1 MSDQPSTVLGAR
13 FSRALEW
20 AVDLQGTTGRKGSGV
35 PYLAHTLGVVA
46 IVLAYGGSETQAVAA
61 VLHDV
66 AEDSGGEAALERI
79 RMDFDADVANLVG
92 GLSDSLTTSKDQK
105 LPWWPRKWA
114 YVDNVDDKCSE
125 VAFVSAADKL
135 DNIRSIRADYR
146 HQGAELWKIFNRD
159 SGRAGQLW
167 YYGTLVDKLALKL
180 KTERRSKD
188 QTDAEFRLQID
199 LAQDLITEFEMLLR
213 EVAEAERS
221 TTDEL
226 KAEARATGE
235 RNRPQ
240 ST

>member
-1 MSDQPSTVLGAR
+1 MDDQPSTVLGAR

-79 RMDFDADVANLVG
+79 RMDFDDDVADLVG
-92 GLSDSLTTSKDQK
+92 DLSD
-105 LPWWPRKWA
+105 
-114 YVDNVDDKCSE
+114 VDGKCSE

-159 SGRAGQLW
+159 SGQAGQLW
-167 YYGTLVDKLALKL
+167 YYGTLVEKLAPKL
-180 KTERRSKD
+180 KTERRSND

-213 EVAEAERS
+213 EVAEAEQ
-221 TTDEL
+221 TTPDEL
-226 KAEARATGE
+226 KAEARAAGE